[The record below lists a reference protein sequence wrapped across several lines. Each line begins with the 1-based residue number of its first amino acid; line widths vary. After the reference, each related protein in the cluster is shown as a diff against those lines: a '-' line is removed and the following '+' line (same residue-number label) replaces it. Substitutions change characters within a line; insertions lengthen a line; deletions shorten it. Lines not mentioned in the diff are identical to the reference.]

1 MAETFCREGNIM
13 GTTTQKD
20 LMDGLMEAVITV
32 LTERQGIPLMTACRV
47 ADTFANHMSFVW
59 ANNVI
64 RIPKGVAYNTLKRNK
79 ALFDDFDGNNHAL
92 LGRKYGISIQR
103 VYSIVKEMRQAY
115 VDSLQVDM
123 FNDKSAASHQ
133 NVSDFI
139 EANLSVLADIMDHC
153 AICIRE
159 QLTLDEEQA
168 RLLGEEVA
176 NYMSNH
182 WHGQFAYVKSGKQ
195 ESDDEQGDLFSPA

>member
-1 MAETFCREGNIM
+1 M

-20 LMDGLMEAVITV
+20 LMDGLMEAVVTV
-32 LTERQGIPLMTACRV
+32 LNDCQGIPLVTACRV
-47 ADTFANHMSFVW
+47 ASIFADRMSFVW

-79 ALFDDFDGNNHAL
+79 ALFDDFDGNNHAI
-92 LGRKYGISIQR
+92 LGRKYGVSIQR

-123 FNDKSAASHQ
+123 FNDKSSASHKD
-133 NVSDFI
+133 VSDFI
-139 EANLSVLADIMDHC
+139 EANLSVLADIRDHC

-159 QLTLDEEQA
+159 QLMLDEGRA
-168 RLLGEEVA
+168 RALGEDVA
-176 NYMSNH
+176 MYMSNH

-195 ESDDEQGDLFSPA
+195 ESDDDQGDLFSHV